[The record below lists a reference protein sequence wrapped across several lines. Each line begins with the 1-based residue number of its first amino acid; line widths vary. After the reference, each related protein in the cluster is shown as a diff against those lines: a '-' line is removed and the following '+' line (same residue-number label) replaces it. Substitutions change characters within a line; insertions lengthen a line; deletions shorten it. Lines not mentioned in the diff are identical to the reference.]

1 MIKSNECSNERKQTK
16 AQVSHTSINH
26 TTSRSN
32 TIHTVQVDFTSGR
45 NASRIR
51 HVQVDFTQQ
60 SWKQFTRLNRRLGA
74 GFIKAHVLQ
83 NELAHYLAAHEAA
96 GVQLDTECQ
105 EVRYD
110 DSVYLLLRKSHGVW
124 YITEVFA
131 AAEAVGYQPVYFWQQ
146 IKRGVSYIMA
156 RVLIGWQRLT
166 RKGVVEA

>member
-1 MIKSNECSNERKQTK
+1 MLKSNERKQTK

-32 TIHTVQVDFTSGR
+32 TIHPVQVDFTDRG
-45 NASRIR
+45 
-51 HVQVDFTQQ
+51 
-60 SWKQFTRLNRRLGA
+60 WKQFTRLNRRLGA

-83 NELAHYLAAHEAA
+83 NELAQYLAAHEAA

-110 DSVYLLLRKSHGVW
+110 DGVYLLLRKSHGVW

-166 RKGVVEA
+166 GKQSAKQKSCRKAVAEA